1 MSHFESILKSTNLAH
16 LAPAIRTSLSMPC
29 QRVAFVLREHFS
41 MMAFTAAMDSLVT
54 ANLMSATPLFQ
65 VQVVG
70 EGAQVMSDLGIALPV
85 NTQLAD
91 LDVHGLDCLLV
102 CGGFRVR
109 LEAAPQLR
117 AKLRQADQY
126 GCQLGGLWNGA
137 YFLAEAGLLNDHDC
151 AFHPDGR
158 AMMNELFPKVRISRQ
173 AHVLDRRHMSCAGA
187 SSALDMMLAMLEQCG
202 GVPLRR
208 AVEQMLACDRARV
221 MSDAPASAPE
231 IDPSL
236 PKGVR
241 LALELMHANIEDP
254 IGIDE
259 IAEHAGLSR
268 RHLERLFRRHVQATP
283 PRYYLELRL
292 THARQLLQHTSK
304 SLTEVAVASGFIS
317 FPHFYRRFR
326 ELFAVAPRQYRARSQ
341 GWAGR
346 QEKTVR

>member
-1 MSHFESILKSTNLAH
+1 MSHFESTLKNANLAH
-16 LAPAIRTSLSMPC
+16 LDTAGRTSLSMPC

-41 MMAFTAAMDSLVT
+41 MMAFTAAMDTLVT

-65 VQVVG
+65 IQVVG
-70 EGAQVMSDLGIALPV
+70 DGAQVMSDLGIALPV
-85 NTQLAD
+85 NTPLAE
-91 LDVHGLDCLLV
+91 LDVQVLATLLV
-102 CGGFRVR
+102 CGGLRVR
-109 LEAAPQLR
+109 LESAPLLR
-117 AKLRQADQY
+117 AKLRQADQH
-126 GCQLGGLWNGA
+126 GCQLGGLWNGT
-137 YFLAEAGLLNDHDC
+137 YFLAEAGLLNDHAC

-158 AMMNELFPKVRISRQ
+158 AMMSELFPKVRVSRQ
-173 AHVLDRRHMSCAGA
+173 AHVLDGRRLSCAGA
-187 SSALDMMLAMLEQCG
+187 SSALDMMLALLEHRG
-202 GVPLRR
+202 GNGLRR

-221 MSDAPASAPE
+221 MSDAPATAAD

-236 PKGVR
+236 PKGIR

-304 SLTEVAVASGFIS
+304 SLTEVAVASGFVS

-326 ELFAVAPRQYRARSQ
+326 ELFAVAPRQFRARSQ

-346 QEKTVR
+346 QEIAIP